1 MSSRHLGADMVF
13 AWPTAE
19 IAVMGAQGAANII
32 FRKEIAAAEDQEAKR
47 QEMIQIYEEEFNN
60 PYVAASR
67 GYVDAV
73 IVPGETRKRLIDA
86 LEILC
91 TKSESLPPKKH
102 GNIPV

>member
-1 MSSRHLGADMVF
+1 MGADMVV

-32 FRKEIAAAEDQEAKR
+32 FRKEIAAAEDKAAKR
-47 QEMIQIYEEEFNN
+47 AELIANYEKEFNN

-73 IVPGETRKRLIDA
+73 IVPSQTRARLIDA
-86 LEILC
+86 LEIMC
-91 TKSESLPPKKH
+91 SKSEALPPKKH
-102 GNIPV
+102 GNIPL